1 VIFGCRSET
10 RASEAM
16 RIIDPD
22 RGGGSWSGYGNG
34 RLRFLRL
41 DLTSFASVREASRT
55 FLSSGAPLH
64 VLINNAGVMRRRR
77 GVTPEDGI
85 EITMAAN
92 HLGHFLLTNLLLP
105 KLRESAAE
113 LGRPSRVITVSS
125 SLYLNAR
132 RRRRGGGGGDGGE
145 STEPGIDLSDL
156 LCENRGYSL
165 FEQYAQSKL
174 ANLMFAIELGRRERR
189 RWNQQQKQLLPRPCH
204 RTKPR
209 EEEDGHPIAN
219 EVQITPKMLV
229 KKTLR
234 PKLTPVDDLP
244 MDDDEIGLG
253 FNDIAST
260 PSQREKKKLP
270 PILTPVDNPSP
281 MDKDEVGLG
290 LIDIAHTPPQRVK
303 KNSRPKLTPVD
314 NPSPLDDGEDAG
326 LGFDD
331 IPHTPPQA
339 EKKKSRPKLTPVD
352 DPSPVDDD
360 DVGLGFNDIAHTP
373 PQKVKKK
380 SRPKLTP
387 VDDPLPID
395 DDDVG
400 LGFNDIAHMPPQKE
414 KKKSWPRLTPVDD
427 PSPMDDDDVGV
438 GFNDIASLSP
448 SVAKERIS
456 EVSEDDEE
464 ADEGDLESN
473 MSSNHEKVGAGAR
486 PKLVPA
492 LSTLAS
498 FEDETGLGFHDVVVS
513 TPPSTPQS
521 SKKKRARPKPI
532 PASSPLSSYDDD
544 TGLGCYDVAVSMPQS
559 TPMEKENENEVCPT
573 NMRPVRS
580 SNDEKDDGEGGQQHN
595 KTTTVAAAANRPEE
609 SWKSSF
615 PPVMS
620 YCVHP
625 GLVRTNVV

>member
-1 VIFGCRSET
+1 MPQPILALSPPRFCFCEFDAVSFLSYIHASLPSSLDGWKTHNNSAGIGLETSRQLYQRGATVILGCRSET

-16 RIIDPD
+16 RTIDPD
-22 RGGGSWSGYGNG
+22 RSGGSWSGNGKG

-55 FLSSGAPLH
+55 FLSSGTPLH

-77 GVTPEDGI
+77 EVTPEDGI

-92 HLGHFLLTNLLLP
+92 HLGHFLLTDLLLP

-113 LGRPSRVITVSS
+113 RGRPSRVITVSS

-132 RRRRGGGGGDGGE
+132 RRRRGGAGGDGGE

-156 LCENRGYSL
+156 NCENRGYSL

-189 RWNQQQKQLLPRPCH
+189 RWQHHQQKQLLLQPCR
-204 RTKPR
+204 RTKPQ
-209 EEEDGHPIAN
+209 EEEDDHPIAN
-219 EVQITPKMLV
+219 EMLITPKMKA

-260 PSQREKKKLP
+260 PPQKVKKKLP
-270 PILTPVDNPSP
+270 PKLTPVDNPSP

-290 LIDIAHTPPQRVK
+290 LIDIAHTPPQR
-303 KNSRPKLTPVD
+303 
-314 NPSPLDDGEDAG
+314 
-326 LGFDD
+326 
-331 IPHTPPQA
+331 

-352 DPSPVDDD
+352 DPSPTDDD
-360 DVGLGFNDIAHTP
+360 DEIGLGFNDIASTP

-380 SRPKLTP
+380 LRPKLTP
-387 VDDPLPID
+387 VDDPLPTD
-395 DDDVG
+395 DDDAG
-400 LGFNDIAHMPPQKE
+400 LGFNDIAHMPP
-414 KKKSWPRLTPVDD
+414 
-427 PSPMDDDDVGV
+427 
-438 GFNDIASLSP
+438 
-448 SVAKERIS
+448 SVAKENIS
-456 EVSEDDEE
+456 EVSEDDKE
-464 ADEGDLESN
+464 ADEGELESK

-486 PKLVPA
+486 PRLVPA
-492 LSTLAS
+492 LSTPS
-498 FEDETGLGFHDVVVS
+498 SYEDDTGLGFHYVVVS

-521 SKKKRARPKPI
+521 SKKKKARPKLI
-532 PASSPLSSYDDD
+532 PASSSLSSCDDD
-544 TGLGCYDVAVSMPQS
+544 MGLGFHDVAVSMPQS
-559 TPMEKENENEVCPT
+559 TPMEKDSSPST
-573 NMRPVRS
+573 RSMRPVRS
-580 SNDEKDDGEGGQQHN
+580 SNDEKYDGEGGQQHN
-595 KTTTVAAAANRPEE
+595 YTTTIVSTANHPEE
-609 SWKSSF
+609 SWTSSF